1 MHPQQRLVRVSTYLA
16 VWAALAM
23 TAAIAWTGWHIVVEG
38 APTLRRAPA
47 LLGTPYLRVPVNRPV
62 QDAVPACVPTHQ
74 PTLRA

>member
-1 MHPQQRLVRVSTYLA
+1 MVI
-16 VWAALAM
+16 
-23 TAAIAWTGWHIVVEG
+23 AIAWTGWHIVVTG
-38 APTLRRAPA
+38 APRLRHAPA

>member
-1 MHPQQRLVRVSTYLA
+1 MHPQERLARVSTHLA
-16 VWAALAM
+16 VCAALAM
-23 TAAIAWTGWHIVVEG
+23 TTAIAWTGWHIVVLG
-38 APTLRRAPA
+38 APTLRHAPA